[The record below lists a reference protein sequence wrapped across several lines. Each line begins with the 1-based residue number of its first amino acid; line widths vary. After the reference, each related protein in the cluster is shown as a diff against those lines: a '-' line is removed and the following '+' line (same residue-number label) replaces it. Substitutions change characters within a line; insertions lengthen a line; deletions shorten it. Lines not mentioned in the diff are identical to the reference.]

1 MASPAPWSFD
11 ARATLLEADGRFQ
24 DAFEYAPIGVAILG
38 TDGRWLQVNAAV
50 CRLLGYAAEELS
62 RMTFADVTHPDDVGN
77 SLERRRRQLE
87 GEGDAVNIEKRYV
100 RSDGEV
106 VWASVSSTLVRDP
119 DGRPIYSVAVIED
132 IGERTRALD
141 AAREAEQRFRHA
153 FDDAPIGMALV
164 GPDGRFLR
172 VNRTLAEITGY
183 EEADLL
189 EQTFQDITHAD
200 DIGADVEQMERVLRG
215 ESSAYRMEKRYLRRD
230 GSIVWVMLSVSLV
243 RGQDD
248 APLYFV
254 SQVEDISERKRQEA
268 ELERMANYDALTG
281 LGNRRKLL

>member
-24 DAFEYAPIGVAILG
+24 D
-38 TDGRWLQVNAAV
+38 
-50 CRLLGYAAEELS
+50 
-62 RMTFADVTHPDDVGN
+62 
-77 SLERRRRQLE
+77 
-87 GEGDAVNIEKRYV
+87 
-100 RSDGEV
+100 
-106 VWASVSSTLVRDP
+106 
-119 DGRPIYSVAVIED
+119 
-132 IGERTRALD
+132 
-141 AAREAEQRFRHA
+141 A

-189 EQTFQDITHAD
+189 EQTFQDITHPD

-243 RGQDD
+243 RGQGG

-281 LGNRRKLL
+281 LGNRRKLLADLD